1 MKLGLIAGNGR
12 FPFLLLDAARAQGF
26 AVTVAA
32 IREETDPEINHRGAV
47 DEKISVHWLSLGELS
62 RLIETFHKEG
72 VSMAVMAGQVKHK
85 QIFSSIR
92 PDWRLA
98 KLLLNLRTR
107 NTDMLL
113 GAVAKVLGD
122 EGIELI
128 SSTSFLEPLLA
139 QEGVLTSRAP
149 DEEERKNIEYGLNV
163 ARSVAGFDI
172 GQTVVVAA
180 QACVAVE
187 AMEGT
192 DAAIERAGALMR
204 TPRRRRLHAHYPD
217 DKDLSDTLQRRLT
230 VVKVAKPKQ
239 DMRFDVPVI
248 GIRTMETMFAAG
260 ASCLSVEAGTDAALR
275 SRCAPRARQ
284 RGRHCHVAVPRM
296 TELASLY
303 CTILANS
310 PVFSFHLFRR
320 SYVKRS
326 AFVLHSRGSCARGWI
341 RHCPCSRSDD
351 AQPPAGGAHLYP
363 SLAGRLPDRPGQLPR
378 QVGGALLLPQGHDPG
393 MHHRS
398 PQLPARPIEVSK
410 PLNAVIV
417 GVSVDTPDSHKQF
430 CTKEGLTFRLL
441 ADPEH
446 KVVDEYGSLGH
457 FGAMTIAQRNTFLI
471 DPEGKIVKVWTK
483 VDPSHHSE
491 EVLQQLAELKK

>member
-1 MKLGLIAGNGR
+1 LGRLGLIAGNGR

-47 DEKISVHWLSLGELS
+47 DEMISVHWLSLGELS
-62 RLIETFHKEG
+62 RLIDIFHTEG
-72 VSMAVMAGQVKHK
+72 VAMAVMAGQVKHK

-128 SSTSFLEPLLA
+128 SSTAFLEPLLA
-139 QEGVLTSRAP
+139 QEGVLTKRAP

-180 QACVAVE
+180 QACVAIE

-204 TPRRRRLHAHYPD
+204 TMDEDA
-217 DKDLSDTLQRRLT
+217 STLERRLT

-248 GIRTMETMFAAG
+248 GVRTVETMIAAG
-260 ASCLSVEAGTDAALR
+260 AACLSVEAGRTLLFDREALVERANESGIAIVAA
-275 SRCAPRARQ
+275 
-284 RGRHCHVAVPRM
+284 
-296 TELASLY
+296 
-303 CTILANS
+303 
-310 PVFSFHLFRR
+310 
-320 SYVKRS
+320 
-326 AFVLHSRGSCARGWI
+326 
-341 RHCPCSRSDD
+341 
-351 AQPPAGGAHLYP
+351 PPWGA
-363 SLAGRLPDRPGQLPR
+363 
-378 QVGGALLLPQGHDPG
+378 
-393 MHHRS
+393 
-398 PQLPARPIEVSK
+398 
-410 PLNAVIV
+410 
-417 GVSVDTPDSHKQF
+417 T
-430 CTKEGLTFRLL
+430 
-441 ADPEH
+441 
-446 KVVDEYGSLGH
+446 
-457 FGAMTIAQRNTFLI
+457 
-471 DPEGKIVKVWTK
+471 
-483 VDPSHHSE
+483 
-491 EVLQQLAELKK
+491 